1 MKKVIPQ
8 SDIYKYLYDENYTGV
23 RGFTAVDEH
32 SANLKTLFENYDGAR
47 LDYDGTMFKVDHG
60 GNGVSTP
67 IGAPDRFYGAIEYIE
82 NDPSKLT
89 IPRWEA
95 NADNYPFT
103 ARGFTG
109 SKNIALP
116 EFSYERGYA
125 RAFQDGDILNIIDS
139 ETGNVATKFEFNKKI
154 GWVMT
159 D

>member
-32 SANLKTLFENYDGAR
+32 SANLKTLFENYEGAR
-47 LDYDGTMFKVDHG
+47 LDYDGTMFKVDYG

-67 IGAPDRFYGAIEYIE
+67 IGAPDKFYGAIEYIE

-154 GWVMT
+154 GWVMA

>member
-1 MKKVIPQ
+1 MSNLI
-8 SDIYKYLYDENYTGV
+8 DGV
-23 RGFTAVDEH
+23 
-32 SANLKTLFENYDGAR
+32 
-47 LDYDGTMFKVDHG
+47 
-60 GNGVSTP
+60 
-67 IGAPDRFYGAIEYIE
+67 
-82 NDPSKLT
+82 LT
-89 IPRWEA
+89 IGGIEINPNTTLKDIEDAFGKA